1 MPLSSTVLLNKI
13 VYILP
18 KILYIV
24 HMIQK
29 VITKRNMDDSS
40 ILDDLAYWQKR
51 STEER
56 ISAVEILRRQYYGS
70 TGRLQRFSRIVE
82 RT

>member
-1 MPLSSTVLLNKI
+1 
-13 VYILP
+13 
-18 KILYIV
+18 
-24 HMIQK
+24 MIHK
-29 VITKRNMDDSS
+29 VITKRNIDRSS

-51 STEER
+51 SPEER

-70 TGRLQRFSRIVE
+70 TGRLQRVSQIVE